1 MGFTIIPAGATIDA
15 NTTGLGIS
23 STNLYKPNFE
33 FVTQSIEDLKFLLL
47 THIGEIPNFEPN
59 FGTRLLYV
67 LFEPNLNSSELKE
80 NINEIITTAV
90 DTWLPEITIEK
101 IDITTSEDDPTLSHD
116 VVIKLTIKLS
126 LGVVTPGAIVVEIS
140 ANNSGTIIVSSQI
153 GQLGI

>member
-116 VVIKLTIKLS
+116 VIIKLTVNFVSILMS
-126 LGVVTPGAIVVEIS
+126 SVIVEIA
-140 ANNSGTIIVSSQI
+140 ANNSGAIIVSSKI
-153 GQLGI
+153 GS

>member
-153 GQLGI
+153 GQLG